1 MMNLSIVSAGS
12 PGVEVQ
18 INTQAKSRRD
28 DITVAPDFNPGI
40 GVWLF
45 GFSLK
50 EKADNS
56 LNFSFFYEISY
67 LVKILD
73 MKTMG
78 YPTKI
83 QIIKRANSEQWYVNF
98 PAAVAQAIEFQQGEI
113 VEWLID
119 DHQNLV
125 LKRSDE
131 AVAPLKKKLKTKRKA

>member
-1 MMNLSIVSAGS
+1 
-12 PGVEVQ
+12 
-18 INTQAKSRRD
+18 
-28 DITVAPDFNPGI
+28 
-40 GVWLF
+40 
-45 GFSLK
+45 
-50 EKADNS
+50 
-56 LNFSFFYEISY
+56 
-67 LVKILD
+67 

-119 DHQNLV
+119 DYQNLV

-131 AVAPLKKKLKTKRKA
+131 AVAPLKKKLKTKKKA